1 MDTTLNEVS
10 LNHDAADVLAAGRDR
25 SQRQPES
32 APKIV
37 ELSELQLALVGGGLG
52 IGLTY

>member
-1 MDTTLNEVS
+1 MDTTLNDVS
-10 LNHDAADVLAAGRDR
+10 SNHNAADAQAVSRDG
-25 SQRQPES
+25 SQRQSES

-52 IGLTY
+52 IGSLY